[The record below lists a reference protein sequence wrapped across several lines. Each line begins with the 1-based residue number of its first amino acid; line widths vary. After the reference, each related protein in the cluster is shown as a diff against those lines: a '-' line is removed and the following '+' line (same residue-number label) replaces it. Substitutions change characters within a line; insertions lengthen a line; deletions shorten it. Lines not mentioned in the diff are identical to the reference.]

1 MNYEMII
8 NYASGVMTAV
18 AVLVFVTNIMVEVF
32 KSVFPKLP
40 TNILAVL
47 IAMGVTLVA
56 AAVLMAYLQITF
68 VWYYVPVVLIL
79 GVFVAYAAMFGFDK
93 FKEAFDKLKVYKK

>member
-56 AAVLMAYLQITF
+56 AAVLIAYLQIAF

-93 FKEAFDKLKVYKK
+93 FKEAFDKLTALKR